1 MLLKNKYYS
10 KSTKVL
16 WHRPLLWTIYCS
28 IIVVLFKEFNIDLT
42 IPMAIPSILGT
53 AISLFLGFRTNSAY
67 QRWWEARKVW
77 GEIINNSRTFAR
89 QVLQFGDASLNFDLR
104 HKLVNRQIAWSWSL
118 AYRLRKLGWPKEI
131 DQFVDSTESEI
142 LKQIDHIPNMI
153 LFEQEKGLNTL
164 KKEGAIDDFY
174 LRKVDST
181 LKELCDSMGKCE
193 RIKSTVFPTQYALF
207 TLVFINIFL
216 FLLPLGMVGSLG
228 YFSILVHIAIG
239 FTFGMIQSIAE
250 SMQNPFDN
258 KPNDIPMFSICRT
271 IERNLLEMKGKKSLP
286 EQYKEEDGVLM

>member
-16 WHRPLLWTIYCS
+16 WHRPLLWAIYCS
-28 IIVVLFKEFNIDLT
+28 IVVVLFKEFNVDLT

-89 QVLQFGDASLNFDLR
+89 QVLQFGDPLKERDLR
-104 HKLVNRQIAWSWSL
+104 TRIINRQISWNWSL
-118 AYRLRKLGWPKEI
+118 AYRLRKLGWSI
-131 DQFVDSTESEI
+131 ESKKYLITAEVEQ
-142 LKQIDHIPNMI
+142 LKSAEHIPN
-153 LFEQEKGLNTL
+153 LLLLSQEKDLNQL
-164 KKEGAIDDFY
+164 KHKKAIDDFY
-174 LRKVDST
+174 LRKIDST

-193 RIKSTVFPTQYALF
+193 RIKTTVFPTQYALF
-207 TLVFINIFL
+207 TLIFINLFL
-216 FLLPLGMVGSLG
+216 FLLPLGIAESLG
-228 YFSILVHIAIG
+228 YFSIPIHIAIG

-271 IERNLLEMKGKKSLP
+271 IERNLLEMIGNKDLP
-286 EQYKEEDGVLM
+286 EHYKEQDGVLM